1 MFKMYLELRRIENFL
16 KKCHDIWQNVWILNS
31 KIASS
36 LQNLFVYSMVK
47 PVSDGCFPY

>member
-1 MFKMYLELRRIENFL
+1 MPWSMEKFM
-16 KKCHDIWQNVWILNS
+16 DLNS

-47 PVSDGCFPY
+47 SVSDGYFPY

>member
-1 MFKMYLELRRIENFL
+1 MEKFMDFNM
-16 KKCHDIWQNVWILNS
+16 DINS

-47 PVSDGCFPY
+47 SVSDGYFPY